1 MQTNLS
7 RRAFLLGATAAGIG
21 LVTPS
26 FAIADTTEA
35 TNNEP
40 RFSFSLSTIDSN
52 GNAIPAANQFQNYS
66 PEYSIIELGESI
78 EKSND
83 RIRASYEIG
92 LVKPNSSTVAP
103 LSMGASYDDPL
114 VRLEVEIEYGFDR
127 GSAAASSNFKIYYA
141 TARITRSDSLLVTGA
156 RTHAVYAGLT
166 GTRVIQNQFDTY
178 SRLEPNWGWVPYSPT
193 GSMPV
198 SQNGTRAAFEAW
210 PAGMEGS
217 TVLVEAI
224 AEF

>member
-66 PEYSIIELGESI
+66 PEYSIIELGGIYRKEQR
-78 EKSND
+78 SNSRFLRNRLSEAQFID
-83 RIRASYEIG
+83 RR
-92 LVKPNSSTVAP
+92 STF
-103 LSMGASYDDPL
+103 
-114 VRLEVEIEYGFDR
+114 YGR
-127 GSAAASSNFKIYYA
+127 KL
-141 TARITRSDSLLVTGA
+141 RRSA
-156 RTHAVYAGLT
+156 RT
-166 GTRVIQNQFDTY
+166 
-178 SRLEPNWGWVPYSPT
+178 T
-193 GSMPV
+193 GS
-198 SQNGTRAAFEAW
+198 
-210 PAGMEGS
+210 
-217 TVLVEAI
+217 
-224 AEF
+224 

>member
-1 MQTNLS
+1 MQTNPS

-35 TNNEP
+35 TNSEP

-66 PEYSIIELGESI
+66 PEYSIIELGGIYRKEQR
-78 EKSND
+78 SN
-83 RIRASYEIG
+83 
-92 LVKPNSSTVAP
+92 
-103 LSMGASYDDPL
+103 
-114 VRLEVEIEYGFDR
+114 
-127 GSAAASSNFKIYYA
+127 
-141 TARITRSDSLLVTGA
+141 
-156 RTHAVYAGLT
+156 
-166 GTRVIQNQFDTY
+166 
-178 SRLEPNWGWVPYSPT
+178 SRFLRKLEPNWGWVPYSPT
-193 GSMPV
+193 GSTPV

-210 PAGMEGS
+210 PAEMEGS

-224 AEF
+224 AEFQTLGLSAKTRQEFELGEPGLFSVKHPEIEGCGT